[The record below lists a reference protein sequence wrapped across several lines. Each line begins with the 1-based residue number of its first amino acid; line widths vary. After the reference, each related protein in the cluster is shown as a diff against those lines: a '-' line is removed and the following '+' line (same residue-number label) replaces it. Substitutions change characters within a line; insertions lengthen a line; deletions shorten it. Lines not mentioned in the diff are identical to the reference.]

1 MASERTVIFE
11 CVHGSH
17 LYGTAT
23 EASDEDYLG
32 VFAPSRADHFG
43 LQNCPTEWSL
53 PGKRS
58 SGPRNAAGDVDRKYF
73 SIRRFVQ
80 LAGEGQ
86 PAQLEMLFAPPDKVL
101 TSTPL
106 WETLRASRS
115 LFLSRRGVT
124 PFLGFAKAQAYKASV
139 KGDNLR
145 LVRALV
151 AGLEGASTPSTVRVV
166 DAVEVLTR
174 PTDEVPG
181 RGRLVGEEVALV
193 RNSRWRGEGEAPVQ
207 VEVAGRRWDIG
218 VTVKLLLEGLRKLE
232 RAYGTRSEEAAANTY
247 DYKSI
252 LHAVR
257 LLGEAEEYL
266 RTGAITLP
274 RPEEEVASL
283 MRIRRKEWPTPDT
296 DVFAYIEER
305 IDAIRQEVEPTS
317 PLPPEPD
324 WKALGVLCVRLH
336 EESMLC

>member
-1 MASERTVIFE
+1 MANTERRTVIFE

-23 EASDEDYLG
+23 ESSDTDYLG

-58 SGPRNAAGDVDRKYF
+58 SGPRNVAGDVDRKYF
-73 SIRRFVQ
+73 SVRRFVQ
-80 LAGEGQ
+80 LSGEGQ

-101 TSTPL
+101 TSTPI
-106 WETLRASRS
+106 WETLQAYRS
-115 LFLSRRGVT
+115 LFLSKRGVA
-124 PFLGFAKAQAYKASV
+124 PFVGFAKAQAYKAV
-139 KGDNLR
+139 IKGENLR
-145 LVRALV
+145 LIGVLLD
-151 AGLEGASTPSTVRVV
+151 GLGEVNQASGCIVDRLDVLRTPTPEKSG
-166 DAVEVLTR
+166 L
-174 PTDEVPG
+174 
-181 RGRLVGEEVALV
+181 GRLVGQEVTLV
-193 RNSRWRGEGEAPVQ
+193 STQRAPMM
-207 VEVAGRRWDIG
+207 VEVAGRKWD
-218 VTVKLLLEGLRKLE
+218 VTVRIKRLVDALRNLE
-232 RAYGTRSEEAAANTY
+232 REYGARARNAASEVF
-247 DYKSI
+247 DYKSV

-266 RTGAITLP
+266 RTGSITLP
-274 RPEEEVASL
+274 RPKEEVDSL

-296 DVFAYIEER
+296 DVFAYLEER

-324 WKALGVLCVRLH
+324 WKAIGALCVRLH
-336 EESMLC
+336 EESMLG